1 MKNGKTIFSF
11 WEPKGN
17 MTPYLRLCIKT
28 WEKNLPDYKVII
40 LDYSNIDQYLPE
52 GTFDMSVL
60 KGLPLMM
67 QKDAI
72 MVGVLKEHGGVFLDA
87 DTLVTGDIAPMFEL
101 LKDTEAVMFDYH
113 CAFVL
118 SRPGAR
124 LLKLWQEIIQ
134 ERLKRVGQNG
144 NEDLPWDYLS
154 NGAMAEAMDAMIM
167 KKGGFYATQKTIE
180 DKIIEAYRKITRNE
194 TLLTPDLIMWI
205 NRIGN
210 ALAGKQRAFYFRA
223 ALKQYLAMLNRMD
236 HGFIPEAVYFPSR
249 IMHARD
255 KYNRFWFDDEIDT
268 TNAFT
273 PNQKII
279 GLHHSWT
286 PQWYK
291 DLSEKDVLE
300 NKCLLS
306 RTIKHLL

>member
-1 MKNGKTIFSF
+1 
-11 WEPKGN
+11 
-17 MTPYLRLCIKT
+17 MTPYLKLCIKT
-28 WEKNLPDYKVII
+28 WEKNLPDYKVIL
-40 LDYSNIDQYLPE
+40 LDYSNIDPYLPE
-52 GTFDMSVL
+52 GTYDMSVL
-60 KGLPLMM
+60 KGLSLMM

-87 DTLVTGDIAPMFEL
+87 DTLVTGDITPVFEM
-101 LKDTEAVMFDYH
+101 LKNTETVMFDYH

-124 LLKLWQEIIQ
+124 LLDLWQAVIQ
-134 ERLKRVGQNG
+134 ERLKCVVQDG
-144 NEDLPWDYLS
+144 NEDLPWDYFS
-154 NGAMAEAMDAMIM
+154 NDAMAKVMDTLIM
-167 KKGGFYATQKTIE
+167 EQSGFYATQKKIE
-180 DKIIEAYRKITRNE
+180 NKIIETYRKVTRNE
-194 TLLTPDLIMWI
+194 TLLTAGLKMWI

-210 ALAGKQRAFYFRA
+210 ALAGRQRAFYFRN
-223 ALKQYLAMLNRMD
+223 ALKQYLIMLNRKE
-236 HGFIPEAVYFPSR
+236 HGFIAEAVYSPSR
-249 IMHARD
+249 IVHPMD
-255 KYNRFWFDDEIDT
+255 KYNKFWFDDEIDIS
-268 TNAFT
+268 NVFT

-300 NKCLLS
+300 NQSLLS

>member
-1 MKNGKTIFSF
+1 
-11 WEPKGN
+11 
-17 MTPYLRLCIKT
+17 MTPYLKLCIKT
-28 WEKNLPDYKVII
+28 WEKNLPDYEIII

-52 GTFDMSVL
+52 GTYDMSVL
-60 KGLPLMM
+60 KGLSLAK

-87 DTLVTGDIAPMFEL
+87 DTLVTGDITPMLEL
-101 LKDTEAVMFDYH
+101 LKETEVVIFGYH
-113 CAFVL
+113 VAFML
-118 SRPGAR
+118 STPGAR
-124 LLKLWQEIIQ
+124 LLDLWQAVIQ
-134 ERLKRVGQNG
+134 ERLKRVVQDG

-154 NGAMAEAMDAMIM
+154 NDAMAEAMDALIIKQSGYYARQ
-167 KKGGFYATQKTIE
+167 KKME
-180 DKIIEAYRKITRNE
+180 DKIIGAYRKVTRNE
-194 TLLTPDLIMWI
+194 AMLNAGLKMWI

-210 ALAGKQRAFYFRA
+210 ALAGRQRAFYFRN
-223 ALKQYLAMLNRMD
+223 ALKQYLIMLNRKE
-236 HGFIPEAVYFPSR
+236 HGFIAEAVYSPSR
-249 IMHARD
+249 IVHPMD
-255 KYNRFWFDDEIDT
+255 KYNKFWFDDEIDIK
-268 TNAFT
+268 NVFT

-300 NKCLLS
+300 NQSLLS